1 MVHREDDETRLD
13 DLGAF
18 DEVEEAGDEFHGTV
32 YNLDEVPA
40 GDEDDLS
47 DEERIDRLEAEVAD
61 LRGKW
66 LRAVADFRN
75 YQQRSSENERQA
87 REDGRTAIV
96 RALMP
101 ALDNLDLAVAQ
112 QDTGTPAE
120 QLVEGMRAVAKQ
132 MGEIFGGVGVT
143 VVRPEV
149 GDTFDPHLHQAVLQA
164 PSLDVEPGR
173 VLNVIQSGY
182 LLGERVLR
190 PAGVIVAIEA
200 SPEMRAQAEA
210 AAAAAVESTSEA
222 EDRDSEEDA
231 AG

>member
-18 DEVEEAGDEFHGTV
+18 DEVEAAEDEFHGTV
-32 YNLDEVPA
+32 YNLDEVTA
-40 GDEDDLS
+40 E
-47 DEERIDRLEAEVAD
+47 DEEDLPAEVRIDRLQAEVED

-75 YQQRSSENERQA
+75 FQQRSFENERQA

-101 ALDNLDLAVAQ
+101 ALDNLDLAAAQ
-112 QDTGTPAE
+112 QQTGTSAE

-132 MGEIFGGVGVT
+132 MGEIFSGVGVK
-143 VVRPEV
+143 VVRPEA
-149 GDTFDPHLHQAVLQA
+149 GDAFDPHLHQAVLQS
-164 PSLDVEPGR
+164 PSVDVEPGR
-173 VLNVIQSGY
+173 VLTVIQSGY
-182 LLGERVLR
+182 LLGDRVLR

-200 SPEMRAQAEA
+200 SPELRAQA
-210 AAAAAVESTSEA
+210 AAAAARAAEAGGESTQ
-222 EDRDSEEDA
+222 EDA
-231 AG
+231 AD

>member
-1 MVHREDDETRLD
+1 MVHREEDETRLD

-18 DEVEEAGDEFHGTV
+18 DEVEEDGDEFHGTV

-40 GDEDDLS
+40 GEDDDLS

-132 MGEIFGGVGVT
+132 MGEIFSGVGVT
-143 VVRPEV
+143 VVRPET
-149 GDTFDPHLHQAVLQA
+149 GDAFDPHLHQAVLQS
-164 PSLDVEPGR
+164 PSLEVEPGC

-210 AAAAAVESTSEA
+210 AAAAKTTEA
-222 EDRDSEEDA
+222 GDEDSEEDA